1 MADVGDVGDI
11 GGDSTPALNSPF
23 RPSPPCRRNLAV
35 VSTVRVN
42 TRFDLIRRPNR
53 RLMIPGTMRNTS
65 ENEGCVEPAR
75 HPNGL
80 FISEVTFLSGEAS
93 PYLLRICL
101 HHSAYI
107 DRVSLIVRNHPSA

>member
-1 MADVGDVGDI
+1 MGDVGDI

-65 ENEGCVEPAR
+65 ENEGYVEPAR
-75 HPNGL
+75 QIVL
-80 FISEVTFLSGEAS
+80 FVSDVTYFPVMRGIPLPIENTPS
-93 PYLLRICL
+93 PFCVY
-101 HHSAYI
+101 
-107 DRVSLIVRNHPSA
+107 